1 MPKSL
6 AREGRVHFPLRK
18 TKQHT
23 AGMLLEFRNIR
34 KVGLKAYGIKLSNQE
49 HCAWPF
55 QNAII
60 AKALTNSVRSITYF
74 CYLCEFH
81 KWILAACN
89 NQAFHM
95 EFCPL
100 FCFVWKNI
108 SHPSIFLSAYTEH
121 L

>member
-6 AREGRVHFPLRK
+6 AREGRVHFSLRK
-18 TKQHT
+18 TKQQT
-23 AGMLLEFRNIR
+23 VGMLLEFRNIR

-74 CYLCEFH
+74 CYLCEFFSQVDIGCLQQPG
-81 KWILAACN
+81 IL
-89 NQAFHM
+89 HGIL
-95 EFCPL
+95 PIVL
-100 FCFVWKNI
+100 FCLEKYF
-108 SHPSIFLSAYTEH
+108 PSLYFPFSLY
-121 L
+121 